1 MAIVSSI
8 LNYLRCEFGYRS
20 TRRQLQELD
29 DRTLQ
34 DIGLRRD
41 EIDGLAMKL
50 REEARANHAAE
61 AHNRRNEKAHKRG
74 VGGGGLAA
82 QN

>member
-8 LNYLRCEFGYRS
+8 LSYLRRELGYRV
-20 TRRQLQELD
+20 TRRQLHELD

-41 EIDGLAMKL
+41 EIDGLALKL
-50 REEARANHAAE
+50 RDEARVNDAAE
-61 AHNRRNEKAHKRG
+61 AHNRRSENAHKRG

-82 QN
+82 QH